1 MNESI
6 YISFKRKKKTNKNR
20 FDDVVGK
27 IKDLK
32 TEIKALRF

>member
-1 MNESI
+1 MNP
-6 YISFKRKKKTNKNR
+6 YIFPSNEKKTNKNR